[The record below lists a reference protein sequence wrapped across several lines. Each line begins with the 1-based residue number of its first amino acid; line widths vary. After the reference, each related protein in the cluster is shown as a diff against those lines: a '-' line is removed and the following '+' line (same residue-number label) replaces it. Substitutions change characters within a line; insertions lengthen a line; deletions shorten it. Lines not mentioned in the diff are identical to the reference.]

1 MNPIRTST
9 TPPKLSSPGDVLA
22 RTEHFNDLPS
32 STLEAL
38 VGAAETCQVK
48 TGGVLFRA
56 GDPFGNVIYILCAG
70 RMRRYYGSGEQD
82 DITPG
87 SIIGLNNY
95 VERVPFSSTV
105 EAVTDC
111 ALLGIT
117 AEALERLE
125 HEYPSLAN
133 TLHRII
139 SHKLRDRAP
148 IRDIHRGALAQPVR
162 NIMTSPIASCTPQ
175 LRLREALTLM
185 RERDIGSVVVTE
197 NAHAFLGIVTRADLA
212 DAVLVQN
219 AQPDDMLRNVGWPPP
234 RTVDGNTPLWK
245 VQDIQ
250 QQQRAKYVVVL
261 EENRPIGVVS
271 QTDIVRTLIASPG
284 TLASDVRQ
292 AATLQE
298 LVALKGQ
305 LADEA
310 AYIRETHRRASDA
323 VPLVSDTHLAIE
335 RRVIELTLDTMK
347 HQGAG
352 EPPVPFVV
360 LVMGSG
366 GRREMLLN
374 PDQDNG
380 LILADTPEA
389 ERQDVQAWF
398 TRFAERMNA
407 NLAEVGYALCPGD
420 IMARNPMYRHT
431 LSQWQRQVER
441 IVSQPSEESA
451 RWSNTVFDFATLYGD
466 DSLTTALRQ
475 HALAAIHA
483 RPGVLTRMAADD
495 ARARP
500 ALGFFHQL
508 VATTRDASGARIDL
522 KRQGMRL
529 IVDAARI
536 FALQAGVTV
545 QHTPARLEALV
556 RAGTVSSVLSTSVID
571 AYDVI
576 LDFLLAHQ
584 IEQAQ
589 KGLQPDPWL
598 DLKALTEQQRV
609 MLRLAM
615 RIVKRFQDHLQAA
628 FGAPH
633 ML

>member
-9 TPPKLSSPGDVLA
+9 TPPKLSSPSDILA
-22 RTEHFNDLPS
+22 HTAHFNDLPA

-38 VGAAETCQVK
+38 VSAAETCQVE

-70 RMRRYYGSGEQD
+70 RMRRYYGSGEEEE
-82 DITPG
+82 ITPG

-105 EAVTDC
+105 AAVTDC
-111 ALLGIT
+111 TLLAIT
-117 AEALERLE
+117 VEAFEQLE
-125 HEYPSLAN
+125 HAYPSLAN
-133 TLHRII
+133 SLHRIL

-148 IRDIHRGALAQPVR
+148 LRDIPRGALAQPVR
-162 NIMTSPIASCTPQ
+162 SIMTTPIASCTPQ
-175 LRLREALTLM
+175 LPLREVFTFM
-185 RERDIGSVVVTE
+185 RERDIGSVVITE
-197 NAHAFLGIVTRADLA
+197 NAHTFLGLVTRADLA
-212 DAVLVQN
+212 DAVLLQN
-219 AQPDDMLRNVGWPPP
+219 AQPEDALQSITWPPTQ
-234 RTVDGNTPLWK
+234 TVNGDTPLWK

-250 QQQRAKYVVVL
+250 QQQRAKYVVVV
-261 EENRPIGVVS
+261 EANQPIGVVS
-271 QTDIVRTLIASPG
+271 QTDIVRTLITSPG
-284 TLASDVRQ
+284 TLASDIGQ

-298 LVALKGQ
+298 LIALKER
-305 LADEA
+305 LPDEA
-310 AYIRETHRRASDA
+310 AYIRETHRRARDA
-323 VPLVSDTHLAIE
+323 VRLVSDMHLAIE
-335 RRVIELTLDTMK
+335 RRVITLTLETMK
-347 HQGAG
+347 QQGEG
-352 EPPVPFVV
+352 EPPVPFAV

-380 LILADTPEA
+380 FILADTPEA
-389 ERQDVQAWF
+389 EHPHVQSWF
-398 TRFAERMNA
+398 THFAECMNT

-431 LSQWQRQVER
+431 LSQWQHQVER

-466 DSLTTALRQ
+466 DSLTAALRQ
-475 HALAAIHA
+475 YAFAAIHA
-483 RPGVLTRMAADD
+483 RPGVLTRMVADD

-536 FALQAGVTV
+536 LALQAGVTV

-556 RAGTVSSVLSTSVID
+556 RAGSVSSVLSTSVND

-584 IEQAQ
+584 IEQTRT
-589 KGLQPDPWL
+589 GLQPDPFL

-615 RIVKRFQDHLQAA
+615 RIVKRLQDRLQEA